1 MRLAGAR
8 LRGNTAEA
16 KSLELELEGAKTQR
30 RKLDIIT
37 SYIDARKSEIKSAED
52 LNRIQ
57 AEAARYAN
65 ATLEAERQRAESEKW
80 LAGEIEKNKTAQRDM
95 ELEILRLRA
104 SGDEVGAREL
114 EERLRIS
121 QIASEIF
128 ETTRREGMSREEL
141 GRLQASANE
150 QAREKYELEKSI
162 TDEAERQ
169 NLAKDAQAKIED
181 ILLTNKI
188 EQLKAEGKLTEA
200 RELEREREIKRTL
213 AGMKGL
219 SEADRESIASTIAR
233 PTNTATGRKKCARLE
248 AARPIREA
256 REALCRQGA
265 VLLADRNQDTA
276 AGPPNTRA
284 PRLRASRAP
293 RAFRRNTAGST
304 TNGRRRA
311 ARKAAKAGL
320 TTACAGLGK

>member
-1 MRLAGAR
+1 MKELDALAEKNHAAALKASEEILAKSAEEMRAAKSATEALKLTREKYAATEKEIAELEKAFDGGKIADSERVAKAERLRQARLELLELGKREIEQELALSSSKYASLKTAELKNQNDLEVRLAGAR

-65 ATLEAERQRAESEKW
+65 ATLEVERQKAESEKW

-95 ELEILRLRA
+95 ELEILRARA
-104 SGDEVGAREL
+104 SGNEVGAREV
-114 EERLRIS
+114 EQRLRIS

-150 QAREKYELEKSI
+150 QAREK
-162 TDEAERQ
+162 
-169 NLAKDAQAKIED
+169 
-181 ILLTNKI
+181 
-188 EQLKAEGKLTEA
+188 
-200 RELEREREIKRTL
+200 
-213 AGMKGL
+213 
-219 SEADRESIASTIAR
+219 
-233 PTNTATGRKKCARLE
+233 
-248 AARPIREA
+248 
-256 REALCRQGA
+256 
-265 VLLADRNQDTA
+265 
-276 AGPPNTRA
+276 
-284 PRLRASRAP
+284 
-293 RAFRRNTAGST
+293 
-304 TNGRRRA
+304 
-311 ARKAAKAGL
+311 
-320 TTACAGLGK
+320 